1 MKSIK
6 NSAVLLFV
14 FMLLWGCGG
23 NNNGQN
29 EIIRKVKIEPVQQA
43 DTLTVKNYS
52 GVIKEANQVNLAFR
66 VAGPIQKI
74 LVREGDFVK
83 QGQLVAQMDTR
94 DYEVQLQA
102 AQAQHDQ
109 VEAEAGRVIELYA
122 RNSVNENDYD
132 KAVSGLKMVAAKL
145 KNAKD
150 QMNDTQL
157 HAPVSGYIQ
166 KVNFIENELIDA
178 GMPVIS
184 MIDVGHFQVEV
195 DIPVSLYIDRE
206 AISSFSGIQ
215 PTVSDKAFDLKLL
228 SYSKKANN
236 NQLYKVQLLLN
247 PASQLQLAPGMD
259 VQVKIELRTNGGPQ
273 TCIPLTALFN
283 DKGKTFVWVY
293 QSNQSVQKREVVT
306 GRLTGDGRIRI
317 SKGLQPKEE
326 IVVAGVNSLLDN
338 QRVAPLETV
347 SETNVGGLL

>member
-1 MKSIK
+1 ML
-6 NSAVLLFV
+6 VLSLL
-14 FMLLWGCGG
+14 LLWGCGG
-23 NNNGQN
+23 NNGKQN
-29 EIIRKVKIEPVQQA
+29 EIIRKVKIEPVQQS
-43 DTLTVKNYS
+43 DSLTVKNYP
-52 GVIKEANQVNLAFR
+52 GIIKGASELNLAFR

-74 LVREGDFVK
+74 LVKEGDYVK
-83 QGQLVAQMDTR
+83 QGQLVARMDTR
-94 DYEVQLQA
+94 DYEVQLQV

-132 KAVSGLKMVAAKL
+132 KAVSGLKMVGAKL

-166 KVNFIENELIDA
+166 KVNFLENELIDA

-184 MIDVGHFQVEV
+184 MIDVGYYQVEV
-195 DIPVSLYIDRE
+195 DIPVSLYIERD
-206 AISSFSGIQ
+206 AIISFSGVQ
-215 PTVSDKAFDLKLL
+215 PTVSDEAFALQLL

-236 NQLYKVQLLLN
+236 NQLYKVQLRLN
-247 PASQLQLAPGMD
+247 PASQLKLAPGMD

-273 TCIPLTALFN
+273 TCVPLTALFN

-293 QSNQSVQKREVVT
+293 QSNQSVQKREVVI

-317 SKGLQPKEE
+317 SKGLQPKEQ
-326 IVVAGVNSLLDN
+326 IVVAGVNNLLDN
-338 QRVAPLETV
+338 QRVEPLKAV

>member
-6 NSAVLLFV
+6 NSVILLSILV
-14 FMLLWGCGG
+14 LLWGCAS
-23 NNNGQN
+23 NNREQN

-43 DTLTVKNYS
+43 DSLTVKNYP
-52 GVIKEANQVNLAFR
+52 GIIKEANEVNLAFR

-74 LVREGDFVK
+74 LVNEGDYVK
-83 QGQLVAQMDTR
+83 QGQLVAQMDPR
-94 DYEVQLQA
+94 DYEVQLQV
-102 AQAQHDQ
+102 AQAQHEQ
-109 VEAEAGRVIELYA
+109 VKAEAGRVIELYT
-122 RNSVNENDYD
+122 RESVTGNDYD
-132 KAVSGLKMVAAKL
+132 KAVSGLRMVRAKL

-184 MIDVGHFQVEV
+184 MIDVGYYQVEV
-195 DIPVSLYIDRE
+195 DIPVSLYIERD
-206 AISSFSGIQ
+206 AIIAFSGVQ
-215 PTVSDKAFDLKLL
+215 PTVSDKAFDLQLL

-247 PASQLQLAPGMD
+247 PANQLQLAPGMD
-259 VQVKIELRTNGGPQ
+259 VQVKIELRTNGDPQ
-273 TCIPLTALFN
+273 TCVPLTALFN
-283 DKGKTFVWVY
+283 DSGKTYVWVY
-293 QSNQSVQKREVVT
+293 QPNQSVQKREVVT
-306 GRLTGDGRIRI
+306 GKLTGDGRIRI
-317 SKGLQPKEE
+317 SKGLQPKEQ
-326 IVVAGVNSLLDN
+326 IVVAGVNNLLDN
-338 QRVAPLETV
+338 QRVEPLEAV